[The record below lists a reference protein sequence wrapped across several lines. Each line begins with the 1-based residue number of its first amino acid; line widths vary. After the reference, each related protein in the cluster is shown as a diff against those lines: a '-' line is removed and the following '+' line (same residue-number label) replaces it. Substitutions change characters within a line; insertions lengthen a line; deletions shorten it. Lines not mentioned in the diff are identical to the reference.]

1 MKNASGAERS
11 NTVIKGAAGMRRAEQ
26 IAPKPIEAAERE
38 RVQTSFAG
46 VSSKLPAP
54 TLEAPCVVSPDAAAE
69 TVERFLR
76 GEGFPRSLALPALRP
91 EVVPVVRFETDYRV
105 RYRGERAR
113 STSTSRTIGRD
124 TQGNDVS
131 IREPDRAWSPVG
143 GKLGFARTHLRVA
156 SARSLPV
163 VVERVLVD
171 LPGDAWKP
179 LDSARA
185 QGKDDLAWSA
195 NLDGL
200 KADLARDAVVEARS
214 KARLDIAGDGQRLH
228 ELSCAVCV
236 RGAVAALA
244 TVYLGTFEFEGTRH
258 TIAIDGT
265 AGRVACTWTDT
276 PRAGAEERRLNF
288 LSGVVSSF
296 VVSGVLLFECNPTGA
311 RDTATI
317 ALGPLGV
324 FLAGY
329 LFFRLLR

>member
-1 MKNASGAERS
+1 VTHPSQPP
-11 NTVIKGAAGMRRAEQ
+11 RARD
-26 IAPKPIEAAERE
+26 PKPISRSPQRGKHVPPKPLDAAERE
-38 RVQTSFAG
+38 RVQTNFAG
-46 VSSKLPAP
+46 VPTILPAP
-54 TLEAPCVVSPDAAAE
+54 TLEAPCLVSPDAAAE
-69 TVERFLR
+69 AAQRFLR
-76 GEGFPRSLALPALRP
+76 GEGLPRSFAIPELRA
-91 EVVPVVRFETDYRV
+91 EVVPVVRFDTSYRI

-113 STSTSRTIGRD
+113 STSTARTIGRD
-124 TQGNDVS
+124 TRGNDVS
-131 IREPDRAWSPVG
+131 LREPDRAWSPVG

-163 VVERVLVD
+163 VVERALLN
-171 LPGDAWKP
+171 LPSDALRP
-179 LDSARA
+179 LDPSRA
-185 QGKDDLAWSA
+185 ERNDDPAWIA

-200 KADLARDAVVEARS
+200 KADLARNVLAEARS
-214 KARLDIAGDGQRLH
+214 EARLDIAGDGQRLH

-265 AGRVACTWTDT
+265 AGGVACTWTDT

-288 LSGVVSSF
+288 LSGVVSCF

-329 LFFRLLR
+329 LLFRLVK